1 MLSSLSCFQ
10 TKGGAFESPKKEK
23 RSHRRWRSRA
33 IGKDA
38 KGMLQVTFASSQ
50 GLPSAWR
57 LSARHGQG
65 PLAQLG
71 QKSEGRGVDLST
83 CVDR

>member
-1 MLSSLSCFQ
+1 MAVVTLCVCPCSFGGPYCLRALSLFCFE

-38 KGMLQVTFASSQ
+38 KGMLQVTFASPQ
-50 GLPSAWR
+50 ACLPHRASLHTVYR
-57 LSARHGQG
+57 VL
-65 PLAQLG
+65 
-71 QKSEGRGVDLST
+71 
-83 CVDR
+83 